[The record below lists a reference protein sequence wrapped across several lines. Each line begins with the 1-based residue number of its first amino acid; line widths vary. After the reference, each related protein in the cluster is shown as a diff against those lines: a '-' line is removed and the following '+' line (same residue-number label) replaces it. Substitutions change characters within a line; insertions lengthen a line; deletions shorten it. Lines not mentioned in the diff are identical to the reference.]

1 MKPLTWAQE
10 RFLDA
15 FVRLSLKHSMPPT
28 MRELAEVLDMRSTN
42 GVNEHL
48 KRLAA
53 DGYLERRPGRARGYV
68 LTSRGMRWDGSQPY
82 RPPRSSPDI
91 TTEQQLFAPP
101 PKGVTP

>member
-1 MKPLTWAQE
+1 MKSLTWAQE

-15 FVRLSLKHSMPPT
+15 FVRLSFRHSMPPT
-28 MRELAEVLDMRSTN
+28 MRELAEVLDLRSTN

-68 LTSRGMRWDGSQPY
+68 LTSRGWETY
-82 RPPRSSPDI
+82 RPPGSSPDI
-91 TTEQQLFAPP
+91 TEEQQLFAPP
-101 PKGVTP
+101 PRGAP